1 MSESNDKKTYYFLK
15 VPENFFSDK
24 VMKRLRRLPGGDVYT
39 IVALK
44 ILLLGLKDDNRI
56 YYDGVGIDFVDEIAI
71 AIDEQSEAV
80 QVTISYLLQCG
91 WLEQVSDTEIFSAKS
106 AELVGSIK
114 ACSLRK
120 RKSRALKCDN
130 VTQMSHQSHAELEI
144 DIELEKELDIEI
156 DKEESNSL
164 RSLSSSCPEPSS
176 KTPEPEPVFITI
188 PTNKNGEEFS
198 VTQAFVDAMKELYPN
213 VDVEAQI
220 KSMKAWAIS
229 NPAKRKTKQGMTR
242 FINSWLAREQDK
254 GRSSG
259 GVKITAINKDY
270 TGQYDNMQWEEV

>member
-44 ILLLGLKDDNRI
+44 ILLLGLKDDNRV
-56 YYDGVGIDFVDEIAI
+56 YYDGVGIDFADEIAI

-188 PTNKNGEEFS
+188 PTNKNGEDFS
-198 VTQAFVDAMKELYPN
+198 VTQTFVGAMKELYPN
-213 VDVEAQI
+213 VDVESQI
-220 KSMKAWAIS
+220 RSMKAWAIS
-229 NPAKRKTKQGMTR
+229 NPSKRKTKQGMTR
-242 FINSWLAREQDK
+242 FINSWLAREQNK
-254 GRSSG
+254 GGSG
-259 GVKITAINKDY
+259 KDVRRTAINKDY
-270 TGQYDNMQWEEV
+270 TGQYDNIEWEEA